1 MTGPLPAALRA
12 GACLLSVGACLVGA
26 ASFPTAAVAEER
38 VLQVPGGRE
47 VRYVVLDKSTRL
59 PSAFSTASRILTYLA
74 SGQLDEAA
82 KLSNAPERRREVFQD
97 YRKQVGDEEFRR
109 VYARYLDPRNR
120 VTAEIAMG
128 QHRLLV
134 WTLGE
139 AGESIVGQYYVQ
151 VDGRFVM
158 DDVPSE
164 TRRDLSRV
172 LESYRKVRP
181 SARKG

>member
-1 MTGPLPAALRA
+1 LTGLLRAALRA
-12 GACLLSVGACLVGA
+12 SASLLCAGACLAGTGA
-26 ASFPTAAVAEER
+26 ASSAAAEER
-38 VLQVPGGRE
+38 MLQVPGGRE
-47 VRYVVLDKSTRL
+47 VRYIVLDRSNRL
-59 PSAFSTASRILTYLA
+59 PSAFPTASLILTHLA
-74 SGQLDEAA
+74 NGQLEEAA

-97 YRKQVGDEEFRR
+97 YRTQVGDEEFRR
-109 VYARYLDPRNR
+109 IYARYLDPRNR
-120 VTAEIAMG
+120 VTAEIAIG
-128 QHRLLV
+128 PHRLLV

-139 AGESIVGQYYVQ
+139 AGDTIVGQYYVQ

-164 TRRDLSRV
+164 TRRDLRHV